1 MAQAGEA
8 VTSDVHKT
16 RQGEEHSSSLG
27 TCLLAIEL
35 GRANRDIVQLPR
47 NGQQCQST
55 NHARQSSTTR
65 QKDDERPDEADS
77 DPWLWAF
84 CFASC
89 FVETRRASLPTPP
102 TLFFFFFFLLR
113 APFRL
118 VTAAK
123 GAADADKRGMNF
135 ARLVFGMQNHCQ
147 HATASQMLDN
157 RACHSSHPSLRS
169 RRAFL
174 QEPTMR
180 CQRDA
185 VDAAAAWL
193 ASRPGMPA
201 RSRWVGAS
209 AVHRDRRLRIQ
220 FNRLAFGHAGI
231 G

>member
-1 MAQAGEA
+1 MP
-8 VTSDVHKT
+8 VHQPCQTIQHHTTK
-16 RQGEEHSSSLG
+16 
-27 TCLLAIEL
+27 
-35 GRANRDIVQLPR
+35 GRRA
-47 NGQQCQST
+47 
-55 NHARQSSTTR
+55 
-65 QKDDERPDEADS
+65 
-77 DPWLWAF
+77 
-84 CFASC
+84 
-89 FVETRRASLPTPP
+89 TRRSRLRPLALGFLFRELFCRDASRVPPNTPN
-102 TLFFFFFFLLR
+102 TFFSRFFFFLLR